1 MMIASRHREW
11 IKMANYLGSD
21 HPEDAVQEMYLKL
34 CEINEAEG
42 SLNRFEYH
50 GQVNTMY
57 IFKILQSKVI
67 DAFRQKKREVYD
79 EQQFNP
85 VEPIQECEFAF
96 EDLMSC
102 VKSTIDEMGDYDQML
117 LELYFVYGFSMREI
131 ESRTG
136 IPLHS
141 IFNRLQS
148 AREIIKNK
156 TKEKYYDY
164 CDKKADTEEIDRV
177 GRYDSEGDE
186 SNGN

>member
-85 VEPIQECEFAF
+85 VEPIQECEYAF

-141 IFNRLQS
+141 IFNRLQVS
-148 AREIIKNK
+148 KNIIKQK
-156 TKEKYYDY
+156 TKDKYYEY
-164 CDKKADTEEIDRV
+164 CEQKISTEEVARL
-177 GRYDSEGDE
+177 GGCSRDSDEGDWD
-186 SNGN
+186 